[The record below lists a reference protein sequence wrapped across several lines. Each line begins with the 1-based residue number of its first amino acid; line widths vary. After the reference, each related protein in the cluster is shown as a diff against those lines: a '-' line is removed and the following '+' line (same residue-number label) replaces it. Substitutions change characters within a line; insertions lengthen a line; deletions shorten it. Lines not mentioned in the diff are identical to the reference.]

1 MEEEGNMI
9 TNWLDQHGNPEI
21 EKLVEQKLMDKMDK
35 IALEE
40 AKQVAWMEYEHVEG
54 NLYSTS
60 FKNGFELGAK
70 WQAERMY
77 SEEDMQ
83 EYAEFCVECDR
94 SDLKLIVAKDWFK
107 QFKKK

>member
-1 MEEEGNMI
+1 MKKEEGKMI
-9 TNWLDQHGNPEI
+9 TDWLDKHGNPDI
-21 EKLVEQKLMDKMDK
+21 EKQVEKQLMDK

-40 AKQVAWMEYEHVEG
+40 AKQTAWMLYEHVEG

-77 SEEDMQ
+77 TEEDMQ

>member
-1 MEEEGNMI
+1 MTGFKN
-9 TNWLDQHGNPEI
+9 TW
-21 EKLVEQKLMDKMDK
+21 
-35 IALEE
+35 
-40 AKQVAWMEYEHVEG
+40 VEG
-54 NLYSTS
+54 VHYDVIPQSEISKINKKISEDSTLNVDY
-60 FKNGFELGAK
+60 KP
-70 WQAERMY
+70 ERMY

>member
-1 MEEEGNMI
+1 MKEEEGKMI
-9 TNWLDQHGNPEI
+9 TDWLDKHGNSDI
-21 EKLVEQKLMDKMDK
+21 EKQVEKQLMDK

-40 AKQVAWMEYEHVEG
+40 AKQTAWMLYEHVEG

-77 SEEDMQ
+77 TEEDMQ

>member
-1 MEEEGNMI
+1 
-9 TNWLDQHGNPEI
+9 
-21 EKLVEQKLMDKMDK
+21 MDK

-40 AKQVAWMEYEHVEG
+40 AKQTAWMLYEHVEG

-77 SEEDMQ
+77 TEEDMQ

>member
-1 MEEEGNMI
+1 MKEEEGKMI
-9 TNWLDQHGNPEI
+9 TDWLDKHGNPDI
-21 EKLVEQKLMDKMDK
+21 EKQVEKQLMDK

-40 AKQVAWMEYEHVEG
+40 AKQTAWMLYEHVEG

-77 SEEDMQ
+77 TEEDMQ

>member
-1 MEEEGNMI
+1 MKEEGKMI
-9 TNWLDQHGNPEI
+9 TDWLDKHGNPDI
-21 EKLVEQKLMDKMDK
+21 EKQVEKQLMDK

-40 AKQVAWMEYEHVEG
+40 AKQTAWMLYEHVEG

-77 SEEDMQ
+77 TEEDMQ